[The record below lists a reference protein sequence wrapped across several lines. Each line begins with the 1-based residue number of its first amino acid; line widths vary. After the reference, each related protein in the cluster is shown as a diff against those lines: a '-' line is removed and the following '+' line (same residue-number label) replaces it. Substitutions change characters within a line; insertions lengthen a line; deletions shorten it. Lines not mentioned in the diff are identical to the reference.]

1 MVLDGKRTE
10 SRNLAFW
17 TEKRNP
23 QFWTEFGRKTGKSS
37 IDGGKNRQILSHSL
51 LYRNVFAVRLIKR
64 ICLELFAM
72 KMEYFS
78 FTKRATQITHSF
90 GAYQ

>member
-1 MVLDGKRTE
+1 MVLDGKRRE

-37 IDGGKNRQILSHSL
+37 IDGGKKSSN
-51 LYRNVFAVRLIKR
+51 
-64 ICLELFAM
+64 
-72 KMEYFS
+72 S
-78 FTKRATQITHSF
+78 FTFIALP
-90 GAYQ
+90 

>member
-23 QFWTEFGRKTGKSS
+23 QFWTEFGRNMGKWP
-37 IDGGKNRQILSHSL
+37 IDRRKNPQILSHSL
-51 LYRNVFAVRLIKR
+51 ALP
-64 ICLELFAM
+64 
-72 KMEYFS
+72 
-78 FTKRATQITHSF
+78 
-90 GAYQ
+90 